1 MINIYIFRSRLSWV
15 NSSFHPQNQF
25 ENFLKEVNEVFTD
38 YHGRAFGEHFLG
50 CQVWLRTDT
59 DHLVALLVAGRVVE
73 HGGHQVDGDREH
85 DRGVVLRCNAAQGL
99 EVPQLMQTRVI
110 SQIICSNIGDC
121 KVLKLNIQDT
131 LCGMNNIQYTI
142 YFYNLLC
149 VSYLKSCWAVYDD
162 LCCMLESFAGLV
174 LALGC
179 NNLSSGLPGSLR
191 LGSHGSLQV
200 FRNSDILH
208 LHPLNSYTPSLC
220 CNFQWWL
227 KQATSVRSVHWMLWA
242 IIKLCRGTC

>member
-38 YHGRAFGEHFLG
+38 YHGRAFREHFLG

-59 DHLVALLVAGRVVE
+59 DQLEALLVAGRVVE

-110 SQIICSNIGDC
+110 YQILCSIIRDC
-121 KVLKLNIQDT
+121 KKSVTRYIEYPVLYEQ
-131 LCGMNNIQYTI
+131 CTI
-142 YFYNLLC
+142 YFYNPLC